1 MDSPAT
7 SEEPAGSESP
17 ETPEETTDA
26 DRPAEADDA
35 RLDQLA
41 VLTRIVRGEPRRPGL
56 VQVLP
61 RLQQTHRKELIRVE
75 RWTTGD
81 LARHPEPRA
90 LIRSRRRPGNLDE
103 HGRLR
108 RVFDQRRVLTA
119 DVHENRVVLHV
130 VKDVRARLVELVD
143 AGEADAAALLWE
155 LDGAV
160 ATAVFLEDLT
170 ELRQLPRTPTATLQ
184 SDPLYRTVFR
194 AWVDLLDA
202 GERGAA

>member
-1 MDSPAT
+1 MGSPAT
-7 SEEPAGSESP
+7 SDGPSE
-17 ETPEETTDA
+17 A
-26 DRPAEADDA
+26 DRPAEADGA
-35 RLDQLA
+35 RLELLE
-41 VLTRIVRGEPRRPGL
+41 VLTKIVRGEPRRPGL

-130 VKDVRARLVELVD
+130 VHDVRARLVELVD
-143 AGEADAAALLWE
+143 AGEADAATLLWE

-160 ATAVFLEDLT
+160 ATASFLEDLT

-184 SDPLYRTVFR
+184 GDPLYSTVFR
-194 AWVDLLDA
+194 AWVDLLDT
-202 GERGAA
+202 ENRGAA